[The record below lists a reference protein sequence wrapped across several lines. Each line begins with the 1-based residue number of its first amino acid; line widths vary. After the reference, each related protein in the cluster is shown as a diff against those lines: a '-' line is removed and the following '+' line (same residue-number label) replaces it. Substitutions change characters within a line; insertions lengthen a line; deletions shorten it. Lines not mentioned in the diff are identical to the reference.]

1 MSAQNVN
8 WEGVPVNMKRIT
20 KFTGAGVVLLI
31 ILVVVLIL
39 ALSSTVNIAADEV
52 GVVQKKLL
60 GRKLPSGRIIAV
72 DGENGYQADILMP
85 GWHFWKFPWMYKIDK
100 KKDTQIKDGFVGLLT
115 AKDGKSL
122 PPDTTYAPE
131 WEEPDK
137 MRDAK
142 YFLTEGNGYK
152 GPQLTVLT
160 PGNHKINTALFEVEM
175 VPVLNVKVGQAAVIK
190 SNVGERIDAA
200 DRLVPVGNRGVW
212 NKALT
217 EGKYF
222 WNTEAKE
229 VILIDIRQVKVS
241 YTSKME
247 TGERTKGQP
256 MESINVRSQD
266 GYTFPV
272 EVRVTYEIDP
282 KNAPQVVA
290 KIGDDD
296 LILDKV
302 VTPRVRAIFRNNA
315 EKVKALD
322 YVQSRTIQEDQS
334 LKMLTEDLAKYGI
347 TMLEVSIGE
356 VGDEASLGTLLK
368 TLTDRE
374 IALQEQT
381 TFEEQQRAAEKEKA
395 LKRTVQEAEEENRLA
410 TAAYGVKVADED
422 RKKVIIAAEA
432 EAEQIRLVADAKAQA
447 YKMISE
453 VVGPQNAAL
462 LEIMKLVATENIQIT
477 PDVMVSGGTSGTTE
491 ALMGTMLKGM
501 LDNQGMVQPVET
513 KK

>member
-1 MSAQNVN
+1 MSAQNTN
-8 WEGVPVNMKRIT
+8 WEGVPVNITRIT

-52 GVVQKKLL
+52 GIVQKKLL

-72 DGENGYQADILMP
+72 NGENGFQADLLMP

-100 KKDTQIKDGFVGLLT
+100 KKDLQIKDGMVGLVT
-115 AKDGKSL
+115 ARDGKSL
-122 PPDTTYAPE
+122 PADTIYAPE
-131 WEEPDK
+131 WEAPDN
-137 MRDAK
+137 MMGAK

-152 GPQLTVLT
+152 GPQLTVLK
-160 PGNHKINTALFEVEM
+160 PGNYKINTALFDVKI

-190 SNVGERIDAA
+190 SNVGSRVEVA

-217 EGKYF
+217 EGKYYY
-222 WNTEAKE
+222 NTEAYE
-229 VILIDIRQVKVS
+229 VIPINIRQVKVS
-241 YTSKME
+241 YTSQME
-247 TGERTKGQP
+247 TGERAKGQP
-256 MESINVRSQD
+256 MNPITVRSQD
-266 GYTFPV
+266 GFTFPV
-272 EVRVTYEIDP
+272 DVRVTYRIDP
-282 KNAPQVVA
+282 KNAPRVVA

-322 YVQSRTIQEDQS
+322 YVQNRTIQEAQS
-334 LKMLTEDLAKYGI
+334 LKMLTENLAEYGI

-356 VGDEASLGTLLK
+356 VGNEETLGTLLK

-395 LKRTVQEAEEENRLA
+395 LMRTVQEAEEEKRLA
-410 TAAYGVKVADED
+410 TAAYGVKVANED
-422 RKKVIIAAEA
+422 KKKVVIAAEA
-432 EAEQIRLVADAKAQA
+432 EAAQIALVAEAKAQA

-462 LEIMKLVATENIQIT
+462 LEIMKLVATDNIQIT
-477 PDVMVSGGTSGTTE
+477 PDVMVSGGGSTTE

-501 LDNQGMVQPVET
+501 LDKQAEI

>member
-1 MSAQNVN
+1 MSAQNTN
-8 WEGVPVNMKRIT
+8 WEGVPVNINRIT
-20 KFTGAGVVLLI
+20 KFTGAGIVLFIVLI
-31 ILVVVLIL
+31 VVLIL

-52 GVVQKKLL
+52 GIVQKKLL

-72 DGENGYQADILMP
+72 NGENGFQADLLMP

-100 KKDTQIKDGFVGLLT
+100 KKDLQIKDGMVGLVT
-115 AKDGKSL
+115 AKDGRSL
-122 PPDTTYAPE
+122 PADTFYAPK
-131 WEEPDK
+131 WENPDK
-137 MRDAK
+137 MIGAK

-152 GPQLTVLT
+152 GPQLTVLK
-160 PGNHKINTALFEVEM
+160 PANYKINTALFDVKI
-175 VPVLNVKVGQAAVIK
+175 VPILNVKVGQAAVIK
-190 SNVGERIDAA
+190 SNVGPRVDAA
-200 DRLVPVGNRGVW
+200 DRLVPVGSRGVW

-217 EGKYF
+217 EGKYYY
-222 WNTEAKE
+222 NTDAYE
-229 VILIDIRQVKVS
+229 VKPIDIRQVKVS
-241 YTSKME
+241 YTSQME
-247 TGERTKGQP
+247 AGERAKGQP
-256 MESINVRSQD
+256 MNPITVRSQD
-266 GYTFPV
+266 GFTFPV
-272 EVRVTYEIDP
+272 DVRVTYRIDP
-282 KNAPQVVA
+282 ENAPRVVA

-322 YVQSRTIQEDQS
+322 YVQNRTIQEAQS
-334 LKMLTEDLAKYGI
+334 LKMLTENLAGYGI
-347 TMLEVSIGE
+347 TMLQVSIGE
-356 VGDEASLGTLLK
+356 VGNEETLGTLLK

-395 LKRTVQEAEEENRLA
+395 LKRTVQEAEEEKRLA

-462 LEIMKLVATENIQIT
+462 LEIMKLVATDNIQIT
-477 PDVMVSGGTSGTTE
+477 PDVMVSGGGSTTE

-501 LDNQGMVQPVET
+501 LDKQAET
-513 KK
+513 KGKK

>member
-1 MSAQNVN
+1 MSAQNAN
-8 WEGVPVNMKRIT
+8 WDGVPVNMKRIT
-20 KFTGAGVVLLI
+20 KFTGAGIALFIVVI
-31 ILVVVLIL
+31 FVLIL

-52 GVVQKKLL
+52 GIVQKKLL

-72 DGENGYQADILMP
+72 DGENGYQADVLMP
-85 GWHFWKFPWMYKIDK
+85 GWHFWKFPWMYRIDK

-122 PPDTTYAPE
+122 PPDTIYAPE
-131 WEEPDK
+131 WKQPDE

-160 PGNHKINTALFEVEM
+160 PGSYKINTALFEVEM

-190 SNVGERIDAA
+190 SNVGPRVDAA

-212 NKALT
+212 DKSLT
-217 EGKYF
+217 EGKYYY
-222 WNTEAKE
+222 NTEAYE
-229 VILIDIRQVKVS
+229 VIPIDIRQVKVS
-241 YTSKME
+241 YTSEVE
-247 TGERTKGQP
+247 TGERATGQP
-256 MESINVRSQD
+256 MIPITVRSQD
-266 GYTFPV
+266 GFTFPV
-272 EVRVTYEIDP
+272 DVRVTYRIDP
-282 KNAPQVVA
+282 ENAPRVVA

-296 LILDKV
+296 LILSKV

-322 YVQSRTIQEDQS
+322 YVQSRTVQEAQS
-334 LKMLTEDLAKYGI
+334 LKMLTENLAEYGI

-356 VGDEASLGTLLK
+356 VGDEASLGLLLK

-374 IALQEQT
+374 IALQEQS
-381 TFEEQQRAAEKEKA
+381 TFEEQQRAAEKEKD
-395 LKRTVQEAEEENRLA
+395 LMRTVQEAEEEKRLA
-410 TAAYGVKVADED
+410 TAAYGVKVAEED
-422 RKKVIIAAEA
+422 KKKVVIAAQA
-432 EAEQIRLVADAKAQA
+432 EAEQIALVAEAKAQA
-447 YKMISE
+447 YRMISE

-462 LEIMKLVATENIQIT
+462 LEIMKLVATDNIQIT
-477 PDVMVSGGTSGTTE
+477 PDVMVSGGAGGTTE

-501 LDNQGMVQPVET
+501 LDKEAEAKES